1 MITPATPISVEVP
14 VVTTSRETKSF
25 PALWL
30 RRLIIDAPDSA
41 HARATAF
48 LAPYDPVG
56 GTMAPAQ
63 HDIRIEVP
71 NVFAPA
77 TLTPTVQN
85 AMAAIFA
92 AITEIAKAQGKI
104 Q

>member
-1 MITPATPISVEVP
+1 MITPTTPITVEIP
-14 VVTTSRETKSF
+14 VVTTSKQTKNF
-25 PALWL
+25 PVLWV
-30 RRLIIDAPDSA
+30 RRLIIDSPDSA

-48 LAPYDPVG
+48 LAPYDPTS
-56 GTMAPAQ
+56 GTLAPTQ
-63 HDIRIEVP
+63 NDIRIEVP

-77 TLTPTVQN
+77 TLTPTVQS

>member
-1 MITPATPISVEVP
+1 MITPATPITVEIP
-14 VVTTSRETKSF
+14 VVTTSMQTQSF
-25 PALWL
+25 PALWV
-30 RRLIIDAPDSA
+30 RRLIIDSPDST

-48 LAPYDPVG
+48 LAPYDPTS
-56 GTMAPAQ
+56 GTLAPTQ
-63 HDIRIEVP
+63 NDIRIEVP